1 MATTIV
7 KQGTNK
13 IIVNGLVLPKF
24 WITNIEDNKFPASGT
39 IPAALICYRAGNHVK
54 IAIHDLLD
62 TTAGTENF
70 AYTFTAM
77 SGVFVDLS
85 ANHILDS
92 NNPRIKIAT
101 SSGVGDPQ
109 GFLIGDRIRIG
120 PDGSVFLIQKINDLT
135 GNVIEL
141 EIDQPGTLS
150 DLTKLQVDTAI
161 VQKWNKDADILAH
174 RNKIH
179 AITF

>member
-1 MATTIV
+1 MATTIAASGRSNIAV
-7 KQGTNK
+7 D
-13 IIVNGLVLPKF
+13 GLVLPKF
-24 WITNIEDNKFPASGT
+24 WFTSLEPNPYPENGIIPASLICWRAGDHLKIT
-39 IPAALICYRAGNHVK
+39 IP
-54 IAIHDLLD
+54 DLLD
-62 TTAGTENF
+62 TTAGTEAF
-70 AYTFTAM
+70 VYTFTAM
-77 SGVFVDLS
+77 TGLFFDLS
-85 ANHILDS
+85 ANQIMNS

-101 SSGVGDPQ
+101 SSGVGDPE
-109 GFLIGDRIRIG
+109 GFVIGDRIRIG

-141 EIDQPGTLS
+141 EIDKAGTLS

-161 VQKWNKDADILAH
+161 VQKWNKNADILTH